1 MGLSGDLAAAFK
13 GVLGAKPPAPNTE
26 AGGVGGG
33 PSALTRGGSRKKIG
47 YDEEHAERENR

>member
-1 MGLSGDLAAAFK
+1 MGLSGDLAAAVK